1 MKLLVK
7 PLKAKW
13 HVLLFLSASL
23 GLYLFMFWN
32 LYSSAQQIREQS
44 SIQAYQAAQQELV
57 AEIKHFIEV
66 SQQDVARLVGWD
78 EVRQQLSQPR
88 YYFFWRN
95 ERVKVSHQWRPYF
108 NELEIYDAQGQQLF
122 QKGPNEPISPFLPEK
137 VPAEMTH
144 FYVSDAQLN
153 LRYFAEVNHRQSN
166 QLMGYLGLNL
176 NLMEWLKTEAQFKL
190 IERRTLEV
198 NAGIQRYGLDIERLL
213 SEPEAFIEFKVM
225 ENPVDNYLWALIQD
239 FINYVLL
246 YAVLIAILFVVFF
259 RFSLVRP
266 LVSLTDYLAELKNK
280 PDQIVLPND
289 RFLISE
295 FEDLKTSL
303 VSYNQALV
311 HAQEKINAQR
321 ELAYQQSRTDSLSG
335 LANRR
340 AFDEALYRLE
350 ADCLKKSESIG
361 FILLDCD
368 YFKAINDSYGHDVG
382 DDVIRLTAQALLECL
397 PARSQTFRIGGDEFA
412 VIIEKLDLTKLREVA
427 DHCLEHL
434 KQMPFFDLG
443 IKERVQFSLG
453 VSFTHQAEGISKL
466 HKQADIAL
474 YKAKHS
480 LHDKV
485 QLYIA
490 DDITAGKTLVSSER
504 VALIMEA
511 LQTGAGIEMHLQ
523 PIVNSD
529 KQIGYYESLIRIRG
543 EQGLI
548 YPGEIFDVVN
558 HRHLEVDLDLKVID
572 ALTQLLIAGKLPV
585 DTGVSLNLSPQTLL
599 QMDLQSLL
607 QPLSVFTNEY
617 KVVVEVTE
625 TTLITNMA
633 LVTEKLTT
641 LRQLGFSIAL
651 DDFGSGYSSIRYLAN
666 MPVDI
671 IKFDMTLTQALELD
685 AKTRGIIRSTASMI
699 RQAGY
704 QLVME
709 GVETQAQFD
718 AAKQAGATGFQGY
731 FFGRPQPV

>member
-1 MKLLVK
+1 MIK
-7 PLKAKW
+7 PFKAKW
-13 HVLLFLSASL
+13 HVLIFLSASL

-32 LYSSAQQIREQS
+32 LYSSAQQIREQGNL
-44 SIQAYQAAQQELV
+44 QAYQAAQQELV
-57 AEIKHFIEV
+57 AEIQHFIEV
-66 SQQDVARLVGWD
+66 SQQDAARLVAWD
-78 EVRQQLSQPR
+78 EVRQQLSHSR

-95 ERVKVSHQWRPYF
+95 ERVKVSHQWRQYF
-108 NELEIYDAQGQQLF
+108 NELEIYDVQGQQLF
-122 QKGPNEPISPFLPEK
+122 QKGPGDPISPFLPEK
-137 VPAEMTH
+137 VPAEKAH
-144 FYVSDAQLN
+144 FHINDAQLN
-153 LRYFAEVNHRQSN
+153 LRYFLEVKQVQSN

-176 NLMEWLKTEAQFKL
+176 NLMEWLRTQAQFKL
-190 IERRTLEV
+190 IERRTLDV
-198 NAGIQRYGLDIERLL
+198 NSSIKRNGLDIERLL
-213 SEPEAFIEFKVM
+213 AEPEMFIEFKVL
-225 ENPVDNYLWALIQD
+225 ENPVDDYLWALIQD
-239 FINYVLL
+239 FIHYVLL

-259 RFSLVRP
+259 RFSLARP
-266 LVSLTDYLAELKNK
+266 LISLTGYLTELKNR
-280 PDQIVLPND
+280 PDQVVLPNE

-295 FEDLKTSL
+295 FEDLQASL

-311 HAQEKINAQR
+311 QAQDKISAQR

-340 AFDEALYRLE
+340 AFDESLYRLE
-350 ADCLKKSESIG
+350 ADGLKQSGAVG

-382 DDVIRLTAQALLECL
+382 DDVIRLTAQALLESL

-412 VIIEKLDLTKLREVA
+412 VIIEKLDLSGVREVA
-427 DHCLEHL
+427 DQCLEHL
-434 KQMPFFDLG
+434 KQMPFSDLG
-443 IKERVQFSLG
+443 IKERVQFSVG
-453 VSFTHQAEGISKL
+453 ISFTHQAESITKL

-511 LQTGAGIEMHLQ
+511 LQTGGGIDMHLQ

-529 KQIGYYESLIRIRG
+529 KQIGYYESLIRIRS

-558 HRHLEVDLDLKVID
+558 HRHLEVDLDLKVIE
-572 ALTQLLIAGKLPV
+572 ALTQLIAAGKLPL

-607 QPLSVFTNEY
+607 QPLSVFTKQY

-633 LVTEKLTT
+633 LVTQKLTT